1 MYGIN
6 WLQLISGLLLIL
18 SVGYYIYVLIHT
30 KDERR
35 FDYIFGRSSQLTF
48 LTFILGIAIVL
59 IRANASDVSASTLSD
74 WFIVMGAA
82 VGVVNMISLF
92 YYQKRDKKQ
101 SK

>member
-18 SVGYYIYVLIHT
+18 AVIYYIFVMVRT

-35 FDYIFGRSSQLTF
+35 SDYIFGRSSQWTF

-59 IRANASDVSASTLSD
+59 IRANSSEISASTLAD
-74 WFIVMGAA
+74 WMIVMGAA

-92 YYQKRDKKQ
+92 YYQTRAKKQ
-101 SK
+101 MK